1 MAETA
6 VTLVNACS
14 YAATGNV
21 LKIQEMLHICSEHA
35 STKKAAA
42 PTTEESGAAEVA
54 AADKAAATATAEAG
68 AGATN
73 AQDVDM
79 DGADETTPLV
89 APEGRAAT
97 VEDAPAEGADAATPA
112 PAPEAA
118 PAADAAPEEEESEPK
133 PLKHQAAATIGIAL
147 IAMGEEV
154 GAEMALRQFQHLVCA
169 YYSIW
174 QKPLTSGN

>member
-42 PTTEESGAAEVA
+42 PTTEESGAADVA
-54 AADKAAATATAEAG
+54 AADKAAAPATAEAG

-73 AQDVDM
+73 AQDVNM

-89 APEGRAAT
+89 APGGRAAT
-97 VEDAPAEGADAATPA
+97 VEDAPAEVADAAA

-118 PAADAAPEEEESEPK
+118 PAADAASEEEESEPK

-174 QKPLTSGN
+174 QQPLTSGN